1 MRLLLQKTNKLTV
14 LRTGSELLSRIR
26 ITKPDD
32 PDTDPTFE
40 MHRIL
45 YSQQVYQLEISQI
58 TLGIKN
64 LPGFC
69 SLLRFLLIFL
79 KF

>member
-1 MRLLLQKTNKLTV
+1 MRLLLKTKQINSV
-14 LRTGSELLSRIR
+14 AHRIR
-26 ITKPDD
+26 ITK